1 MSNSIQ
7 TVKAA
12 AGLLAKAAAKEL
24 VDNLQFCKSI
34 DKADE
39 ADYKGKNGYSAGDT
53 IYIAKPARF
62 IPITSFDITSS
73 INDFVEE
80 KVPLALDT
88 PVTVSVALDSQELAS
103 TIDLSAVY
111 NRAIKPAIHSIA
123 QTVESTF
130 LTTAVN
136 ATYNSVGSAG
146 TTVFD
151 TNTMMGATARLG
163 QYLAP
168 TQDRFALLDPVAT
181 QSAVVARKGQFQSAT
196 EIAKQY
202 KDGVMGMADGFAYL
216 SNNLLPTHTRGTEAG
231 SAFTVAT
238 TSVNGATTIALTGTS
253 GGTLKKGDVFT
264 VANVFAVHP
273 ITKVTQNFLQ
283 QFVVTA
289 DNTAVSTAYTGVAI
303 SPTIY
308 DATTG
313 KGLQNVNRFPT
324 SADVVTIVGTLSTG
338 YTQNLCFQRG
348 AFRMVSVPL
357 VMPEAVEFAEQA
369 TYQGITV
376 SIVRAFDV
384 LKRRMITRVDFLGG
398 ITATRPEWACRVTA

>member
-1 MSNSIQ
+1 MSNAIQ
-7 TVKAA
+7 TVKSA

-39 ADYKGKNGYSAGDT
+39 SDYKGKNGYSAGDT
-53 IYIAKPARF
+53 IYITKPARF

-73 INDFVEE
+73 INDFAEE
-80 KVPLALDT
+80 KVALVLDT
-88 PVTVSVALDSQELAS
+88 PVTVSVSLDSQELAS
-103 TIDLSAVY
+103 TIDVSQVY

-136 ATYNSVGSAG
+136 ATYNTVGTAG
-146 TTVFD
+146 STVFN
-151 TNTMMGATARLG
+151 TNAMMDATARLG

-168 TQDRFALLDPVAT
+168 TQDRFALLDPIAT
-181 QSAVVARKGQFQSAT
+181 QSAVVSRKGLFQSSS

-216 SNNLLPTHTRGTEAG
+216 SNNLLPTHTRGTQTG
-231 SAFTVAT
+231 SLTVAT
-238 TSVNGATTIALTGTS
+238 TSVNAATTIALTGTS
-253 GGTLKKGDVFT
+253 GGTLKAGDVFT

-273 ITKVTQNFLQ
+273 ITKVTQSFLQ

-289 DNTAVSTAYTGVAI
+289 DNTASGTAYTGVAI

-313 KGLQNVNRFPT
+313 KALQNVNRFPT
-324 SADVVTIVGTLSTG
+324 SADVVTLVGSLSTG
-338 YTQNLCFQRG
+338 YTQNLCFQKG

-357 VMPEAVEFAEQA
+357 IMPEAVEFAEQA
-369 TYQGITV
+369 THQGITV
-376 SIVRAFDV
+376 AIVRAFDV

-398 ITATRPEWACRVTA
+398 ITATRPEWACRVTS

>member
-1 MSNSIQ
+1 MSNTIQ

-12 AGLLAKAAAKEL
+12 AGLLAKAAVVEL
-24 VDNLQFCKSI
+24 VDNLQFTKSI
-34 DKADE
+34 TKADA

-80 KVPLALDT
+80 KVPLVLDT
-88 PVTVSVALDSQELAS
+88 PVTVSVSLDSQELAS
-103 TIDLSAVY
+103 TIDLSQVY
-111 NRAIKPAIHSIA
+111 NRAIKPAVHSIA

-130 LTTAVN
+130 LTTSVN
-136 ATYNSVGSAG
+136 ATYNLVGTAG
-146 TTVFD
+146 STTFD
-151 TNTMMGATARLG
+151 TNTMMSAAARMS
-163 QYLAP
+163 QFLAP
-168 TQDRFALLDPVAT
+168 MSERFALLDPVAS
-181 QSAVVARKGQFQSAT
+181 QSAVVARKGQFQAAT

-202 KDGVMGMADGFAYL
+202 KDGVMGMADSFAYL
-216 SNNLLPTHTRGTEAG
+216 QNNLLPTHTRGTQTG
-231 SAFTVAT
+231 SLTVAT

-253 GGTLKKGDVFT
+253 GGTLTKGDVFT

-289 DNTAVSTAYTGVAI
+289 DNTASGTAYTGVAI

-313 KGLQNVNRFPT
+313 KALQNVNRFPT
-324 SADVVTIVGTLSTG
+324 SADVVTIVGSLSTG
-338 YTQNLCFQRG
+338 YTQNLAFHKD

-357 VMPEAVEFAEQA
+357 VMPQAVEFAEQE
-369 TYQGITV
+369 TYKGITV
-376 SIVRAFDV
+376 AIVRAFDV

-398 ITATRPEWACRVTA
+398 ITATRPEWACRITG

>member
-12 AGLLAKAAAKEL
+12 AGLLAKAAAVEL
-24 VDNLQFCKSI
+24 VDNLQFTKSI
-34 DKADE
+34 SKADP

-80 KVPLALDT
+80 KVPLVLDT

-103 TIDLSAVY
+103 TIDLSQVY
-111 NRAIKPAIHSIA
+111 NRAIKPAVHSIA

-136 ATYNSVGSAG
+136 ATYNLVGTAG
-146 TTVFD
+146 STTFD
-151 TNTMMGATARLG
+151 TNTMMSAAARMS
-163 QYLAP
+163 QFLAP
-168 TQDRFALLDPVAT
+168 MSERFALLDPVAS
-181 QSAVVARKGQFQSAT
+181 QSAVVARKGQFQAAT

-202 KDGVMGMADGFAYL
+202 KDGVMGMADSFAYL
-216 SNNLLPTHTRGTEAG
+216 QNNLLPTHTRGTQTG
-231 SAFTVAT
+231 TFTVAT

-253 GGTLKKGDVFT
+253 GGTLTKGDVFT
-264 VANVFAVHP
+264 VASVFAVHP
-273 ITKVTQNFLQ
+273 ITKVTQTFLQ

-289 DNTAVSTAYTGVAI
+289 DNTASGTAYTGVAI

-313 KGLQNVNRFPT
+313 KALQNVNRFPT

-338 YTQNLCFQRG
+338 YTQNLAFNKD

-357 VMPEAVEFAEQA
+357 VMPEAVEFAEQE
-369 TYQGITV
+369 TYKGITV
-376 SIVRAFDV
+376 AIVRAFDI

-398 ITATRPEWACRVTA
+398 ITATRPEWACRITA

>member
-12 AGLLAKAAAKEL
+12 AGLLAKAAAVEL

-34 DKADE
+34 DKADPS
-39 ADYKGKNGYSAGDT
+39 DYKGKNGYSAGDT

-80 KVPLALDT
+80 KVPLVLDT
-88 PVTVSVALDSQELAS
+88 PVTVSVSLDSQELAS
-103 TIDLSAVY
+103 TIDLSNVY
-111 NRAIKPAIHSIA
+111 NRAIKPAVHSIA

-136 ATYNSVGSAG
+136 ATYNSVGTAG
-146 TTVFD
+146 STVFD
-151 TNTMMGATARLG
+151 TNTMMSATAKMG
-163 QYLAP
+163 QFLAP

-181 QSAVVARKGQFQSAT
+181 QSAVVARKGQFQAAA
-196 EIAKQY
+196 EISKQY

-216 SNNLLPTHTRGTEAG
+216 SNNLLPTHTRGTQTG
-231 SAFTVAT
+231 SFTVTT
-238 TSVNGATTIALTGTS
+238 TSTEADTTIALTGTS

-264 VANVFAVHP
+264 IASVFAVHP
-273 ITKVTQNFLQ
+273 ITKVKQNFLQ

-289 DNTAVSTAYTGVAI
+289 DNTAVSTAYTGVKV
-303 SPTIY
+303 SPSIY
-308 DATTG
+308 AG
-313 KGLQNVNRFPT
+313 SGGLQTLDSLPQS
-324 SADVVTIVGTLSTG
+324 SAAVTIIGALSTG
-338 YTQNLCFQRG
+338 YTQNLCFQKG

-357 VMPEAVEFAEQA
+357 VMPEAVEFAEQE
-369 TYQGITV
+369 TYKGITV
-376 SIVRAFDV
+376 AIVRAFDV

-398 ITATRPEWACRVTA
+398 ITATRPEWACRVTS

>member
-12 AGLLAKAAAKEL
+12 AGLLAKAAAVEL
-24 VDNLQFCKSI
+24 VDNLQFTKSI

-39 ADYKGKNGYSAGDT
+39 SDYKGKNGYSAGDT
-53 IYIAKPARF
+53 IYITKPARF

-80 KVPLALDT
+80 KVPLVLDT
-88 PVTVSVALDSQELAS
+88 PVTVSVSLDSQELAS
-103 TIDLSAVY
+103 TIDLANVY

-130 LTTAVN
+130 LTSAIN
-136 ATYNSVGSAG
+136 ATYNLVGTAG
-146 TTVFD
+146 STVFD

-168 TQDRFALLDPVAT
+168 TQNRFALLDPIAT
-181 QSAVVARKGQFQSAT
+181 QSAVVARKGQFQSSS
-196 EIAKQY
+196 EISKQY
-202 KDGVMGMADGFAYL
+202 RDGVMGMADGFAYL
-216 SNNLLPTHTRGTEAG
+216 SNNLLPTHTRGTQTG
-231 SAFTVAT
+231 SLTVAT
-238 TSVNGATTIALTGTS
+238 TSVNAATTIALTGTS
-253 GGTLKKGDVFT
+253 GGTLTKGDVFT

-273 ITKVTQNFLQ
+273 ITKVTQTFLQ

-289 DNTAVSTAYTGVAI
+289 DNTASGTAYTGVAI

-313 KGLQNVNRFPT
+313 KALQNVNRFPT
-324 SADVVTIVGTLSTG
+324 SADVVTIVGSLSTG
-338 YTQNLCFQRG
+338 YTQNIAFQKG

-357 VMPEAVEFAEQA
+357 VMPEAVEFAEQE
-369 TYQGITV
+369 TFKGITV
-376 SIVRAFDV
+376 AIVRAFDV

-398 ITATRPEWACRVTA
+398 ITATRPEWSCRVTA

>member
-12 AGLLAKAAAKEL
+12 AGLLAKAAAVEL
-24 VDNLQFCKSI
+24 VDNLQFTKSI
-34 DKADE
+34 DKADP

-80 KVPLALDT
+80 KVPLVLDT
-88 PVTVSVALDSQELAS
+88 PVTVSISLDSQELAS
-103 TIDLSAVY
+103 TIDLSNVY
-111 NRAIKPAIHSIA
+111 NRAIKPAVHSIA

-136 ATYNSVGSAG
+136 NTYNLVGTAG
-146 TTVFD
+146 STVFD
-151 TNTMMGATARLG
+151 TNVMMSATARMG

-168 TQDRFALLDPVAT
+168 TQDRYALLDPVAS
-181 QSAVVARKGQFQSAT
+181 QSAVVSRKSLFQSST
-196 EIAKQY
+196 EISKQY

-216 SNNLLPTHTRGTEAG
+216 SNNLVPTHTRGTQTG
-231 SAFTVAT
+231 TFTVAT

-253 GGTLKKGDVFT
+253 GGTLTKGDVFT

-273 ITKVTQNFLQ
+273 ITKVTQTFLQ
-283 QFVVTA
+283 QFVVLA
-289 DNTAVSTAYTGVAI
+289 DNTASGTAYTGVSI

-313 KGLQNVNRFPT
+313 KALQNVNRFPT

-338 YTQNLCFQRG
+338 YTQNLAFQKG

-357 VMPEAVEFAEQA
+357 VMPEAVEFAEQE
-369 TYQGITV
+369 TYKGITV
-376 SIVRAFDV
+376 AIVRAFDV

-398 ITATRPEWACRVTA
+398 IVATRPEWAVRITA

>member
-1 MSNSIQ
+1 MSNAIQ
-7 TVKAA
+7 TIKAA
-12 AGLLAKAAAKEL
+12 AGLLAKAAAVEL
-24 VDNLQFCKSI
+24 VDNLQFAKSI
-34 DKADE
+34 DQAD
-39 ADYKGKNGYSAGDT
+39 ASDYKGKNGYSAGDT
-53 IYIAKPARF
+53 IYIPKPARF

-80 KVPLALDT
+80 KVPLVLDT
-88 PVTVSVALDSQELAS
+88 PVTVSVSLDSQELAS

-136 ATYNSVGSAG
+136 ATYNLVGTAG
-146 TTVFD
+146 STTFD
-151 TNTMMGATARLG
+151 TNTMMGATARMG

-168 TQDRFALLDPVAT
+168 TQERYALLDPVAT
-181 QSAVVARKGQFQSAT
+181 QSAVVARKGLFQAST
-196 EIAKQY
+196 EIASQY

-216 SNNLLPTHTRGTEAG
+216 SNNLLPTHTRGTQTG
-231 SAFTVAT
+231 TFTVAT

-253 GGTLKKGDVFT
+253 GGTLTKGDVFT

-313 KGLQNVNRFPT
+313 KALQNVNRFPT
-324 SADVVTIVGTLSTG
+324 SADVVTIVGTASTG
-338 YTQNLCFQRG
+338 YTQNLCFQKG

-357 VMPEAVEFAEQA
+357 VMPEAVEFAEQE
-369 TYQGITV
+369 TYKGVTV
-376 SIVRAFDV
+376 AIVRAFDV

-398 ITATRPEWACRVTA
+398 ITATRPEWACRVTS

>member
-1 MSNSIQ
+1 MSNVIQ

-12 AGLLAKAAAKEL
+12 AGLLAKAAAVEL
-24 VDNLQFCKSI
+24 VDNLQFTKSI
-34 DKADE
+34 DKADPSE
-39 ADYKGKNGYSAGDT
+39 YKGKNGYSAGDT

-62 IPITSFDITSS
+62 IPVTSFDITSS

-80 KVPLALDT
+80 KVPLVLDT
-88 PVTVSVALDSQELAS
+88 PVTVSVSLDSQELAS

-130 LTTAVN
+130 LTSAIN
-136 ATYNSVGSAG
+136 STYNLVGTAG
-146 TTVFD
+146 STVFD
-151 TNTMMGATARLG
+151 TNTMMSAAARMS
-163 QYLAP
+163 QFLAP
-168 TQDRFALLDPVAT
+168 MSERFALLDPVAS
-181 QSAVVARKGQFQSAT
+181 QSAVVARKGQFQSAS
-196 EIAKQY
+196 EIGKQY
-202 KDGVMGMADGFAYL
+202 KEGVMGMADGYTYL
-216 SNNLLPTHTRGTEAG
+216 QNNLLPTHTRGTQTG
-231 SAFTVAT
+231 SLTVAT

-253 GGTLKKGDVFT
+253 GGTLTKGDVFT

-283 QFVVTA
+283 PFVVTA
-289 DNTAVSTAYTGVAI
+289 DNTASGTAYTGVAI

-313 KGLQNVNRFPT
+313 KSLQTVNRFPT
-324 SADVVTIVGTLSTG
+324 SADVVTIVGALSTG
-338 YTQNLCFQRG
+338 YTQNLAFQKG

-357 VMPEAVEFAEQA
+357 VMPEAVEFAEQE
-369 TYQGITV
+369 TYKGITV
-376 SIVRAFDV
+376 AIVRAFDI

-398 ITATRPEWACRVTA
+398 ITATRPEWACRVTG